1 MAQPPYRIIEDEGL
15 QKIFN
20 KMKVLASKYQ
30 LKELDDDLKELEQS
44 LGSLAYKSTASG
56 TYTPEGNVAIETTK
70 KTLREE
76 TQFSVEDET
85 LIITLGQQVQ
95 VLDSANGS
103 FTGEQGNI
111 SVS

>member
-1 MAQPPYRIIEDEGL
+1 MAQPPYVRLDDSGL
-15 QKIFN
+15 QKVFE
-20 KMKVLASKYQ
+20 KMKALASKYD
-30 LKELDDDLKELEQS
+30 LHELDDDLKELEQS
-44 LGSLAYKSTASG
+44 LGSLAYKNTASG

-76 TQFSVEDET
+76 TQFAVEDET

-103 FTGEQGNI
+103 FSGEQGNI